1 MSYEYKELIEQAI
14 IDDDRPI
21 DWEEGFNE
29 LDEVYAKAQAFD
41 EIQRFMSFPDTPLG
55 VQLYH
60 IEEIIKQ
67 VEINVEGLKQ
77 MKNEENKDL
86 LTVEYDMK
94 NIENL
99 KTLIQNWATNRNLH
113 TADSAKQALKL
124 GEEYGELCEG
134 LAKGKT
140 DLIKDALGDMFVVM
154 VILAMQ
160 EDLDVTECI
169 EMAYNEIKDRK
180 GKMIDGVFVK
190 EADIDDEVHR

>member
-1 MSYEYKELIEQAI
+1 MNNTNN
-14 IDDDRPI
+14 
-21 DWEEGFNE
+21 NE
-29 LDEVYAKAQAFD
+29 LL
-41 EIQRFMSFPDTPLG
+41 S
-55 VQLYH
+55 
-60 IEEIIKQ
+60 IE
-67 VEINVEGLKQ
+67 L
-77 MKNEENKDL
+77 
-86 LTVEYDMK
+86 DMK

-99 KTLIQNWATNRNLH
+99 KTLIQNWATDRNLH

-190 EADIDDEVHR
+190 EADFGE